1 MNLNLSSFPEKQ
13 RLWEG
18 AVLGS
23 IVHAIMAARYPELSH
38 EQSWDGMNYNVQDS
52 MGSRGTV
59 SFSGE
64 RLVGTFFDAQSSRNP
79 FQSGETYDLAMALR
93 KMPPEHRRLAEAEA
107 LQYVLQEYR
116 GVATPIV
123 TAVFWSEGA
132 YLAAAEPWR
141 QVYENGA
148 RLIRIQLLD
157 TAVAL
162 QEWQRVYSMS
172 TPALELATKL
182 FEAKRRNFKAQIDLD
197 ATALGIIQAAASGPE
212 GIDACRESFA
222 EVGIGLP

>member
-1 MNLNLSSFPEKQ
+1 MNPDLSFFPEKQ

-18 AVLGS
+18 AILGS
-23 IVHAIMAARYPELSH
+23 VVHAIMTARHPELSH
-38 EQSWDGMNYNVQDS
+38 EQSWDGLNYNVQDS

-64 RLVGTFFDAQSSRNP
+64 RLVGAFFDAQSSRNP
-79 FQSGETYDLAMALR
+79 FQSGENYDLSKALR
-93 KMPPEHRRLAEAEA
+93 KLPSEHRRLAEAEA

-116 GVATPIV
+116 GAATPIL
-123 TAVFWSEGA
+123 TALFWSEGA

-157 TAVAL
+157 TSVAL
-162 QEWQRVYSMS
+162 QEWQRAYGMS
-172 TPALELATKL
+172 SPQLELATKL
-182 FEAKRRNFKAQIDLD
+182 FEAKRRNFKADIALD
-197 ATALGIIQAAASGPE
+197 AAALGIIQASASSPE
-212 GIDACRESFA
+212 GIDACRESLA
-222 EVGIGLP
+222 EVGISLP